1 MDDMKAIESLI
12 DSKVSL
18 LRAELEGER
27 QKRLLRVAQIG
38 AVASAFLLWA
48 VMIVAI
54 VAVR

>member
-38 AVASAFLLWA
+38 AVASSLLLWV